1 MTFSKIMAATAS
13 LWLSACGGG
22 GGENNNP
29 APLPTPTAPAP
40 GVIGDGRLPELL
52 EWARASQN
60 APALAVILVRRGQ
73 VAELAAVGR
82 RSANNSIQVTTAD
95 RWQIGSMTKAM
106 TATLAAILVEDGLIS
121 WDTTCA
127 EVWPELAGS
136 IHAGFRNTTL
146 RQLLSHSSGMKRD
159 DPFAPA
165 EDSAPG
171 TLMEKRRA
179 WVEHL
184 LTRAP
189 EFPAGAYNYS
199 NVGYVVAGAMLET
212 RAATPWETALTNR
225 VFTPLG
231 MTHSGFGPPGTPGA
245 IDEPLGHWSRTSG
258 FEPVAPGSP
267 DADNPLALGPAGRV
281 HTTLEDYARFME
293 AHIAGA
299 RGVSGLI
306 SAVSFRTLQT
316 SVVGNYALGWNTQT
330 FPTLGVPGLSHGG
343 STGRWYS
350 IVALAPSLDTGTMI
364 VSNGGGDRAA
374 AALLA
379 LDGLIA
385 RRIMA
390 SP

>member
-1 MTFSKIMAATAS
+1 
-13 LWLSACGGG
+13 
-22 GGENNNP
+22 
-29 APLPTPTAPAP
+29 
-40 GVIGDGRLPELL
+40 VGDGRLPELI
-52 EWARASQN
+52 EWARASQG
-60 APALAVILVRRGQ
+60 APALAVVLVRRGQ
-73 VAELAAVGR
+73 VAELGATGV
-82 RSANNSIQVTTAD
+82 RSATSAIPVTTGD

-121 WDTTCA
+121 WNTTCA

-159 DPFAPA
+159 DAFTPA
-165 EDSAPG
+165 EDTALG

-189 EFPAGAYNYS
+189 EFSAGAFNYS

-225 VFTPLG
+225 VFAPLG

-245 IDEPLGHWSRTSG
+245 IDEPLGHWSRASG

-267 DADNPLALGPAGRV
+267 GADIPLAVGPAGRV
-281 HTTLEDYARFME
+281 HTTLEDYARFMA

-299 RGVSGLI
+299 RGVSGVI
-306 SAVSFRTLQT
+306 SAASFQTLQT
-316 SVVGNYALGWNTQT
+316 SVVGTYALGWDTQT
-330 FPTLGVPGLSHGG
+330 FPTLGVPGVTHGG
-343 STGRWYS
+343 STGRWFS
-350 IVALAPSLDTGTMI
+350 LVWLAPSMDAGLMVVT
-364 VSNGGGDRAA
+364 NGGGDRAA
-374 AALLA
+374 AALMA
-379 LDGLIA
+379 LEGLMA
-385 RRIMA
+385 KRLVA